1 MNLWTHLFVLGVLVA
16 GMSYPMFPPPP
27 NGGLV
32 RHPLRILRR
41 VIPYHLT

>member
-27 NGGLV
+27 SGAKRRSSHILSLV
-32 RHPLRILRR
+32 
-41 VIPYHLT
+41 VPYHLT